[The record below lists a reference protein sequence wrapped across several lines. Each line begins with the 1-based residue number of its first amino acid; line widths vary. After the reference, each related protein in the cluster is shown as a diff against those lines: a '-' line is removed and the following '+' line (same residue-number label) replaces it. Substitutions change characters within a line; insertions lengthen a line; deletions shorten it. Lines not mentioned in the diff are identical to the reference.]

1 MKVSKRLCAVLA
13 SVVLLLSLSS
23 IILTG
28 SAEGSDVA
36 AAPSGDYIQLDVTA
50 GSAADMRDPAFRL
63 GFVGITAEEG
73 DKLVYDVWV
82 TQNVIGLGG
91 LKITGMPEEA
101 WRNTDDGSDI
111 RNSVN
116 AGKAVNAWYTRTWN
130 LTPGVSMNDLFLT
143 VFHEG
148 DWSAT
153 AYYRNIRILD
163 KNNNVK
169 KVLFNSYYDRLDS
182 QTGLYRFEGNCNDI
196 TAQVTMNVATNVAP
210 GVSSYFY
217 LPRQM
222 SGNSGREGDKKCL
235 LDKVEILENSTL
247 LTCAV
252 DADVPYKVNY
262 TVPDSAKN
270 GDKDAILLKPT
281 YSQDNWGAD
290 GNNKSN
296 FKLRLDITVNAP
308 DASEGEYM
316 ELVINYKGDAN
327 DMGCYRLCDP
337 NFPVPAAADTG
348 YVLSYDVWI
357 QDPIVNVGGM
367 RLGGPSV
374 TFNGEGYHEVG
385 KPGEHGYLAD
395 LRDEAVGRWYTRTLV
410 ISAPQGGL
418 INELGLAVFT
428 SENPDMQYETR
439 AYYRNI
445 RILDVSDDLHGVS
458 DKDWMATDGLN
469 FYKTYSNRDW
479 GQDSLM
485 RPEVSGAAA
494 DLIFHMYSQVTLGED
509 YFDPELVPAASV
521 NANQVIDGYNVIKGS
536 ALIDLKSTFK
546 NGLVKLN
553 YNAKQVGVANVLL
566 QANYSSTNF
575 VFPDE
580 GLLAPRPSRYYIA
593 MHINIVKKVTPPT
606 TTTTTTTAAD
616 NTTKTETTTT
626 TAVPNDNSSSPD
638 IPNTGVPG
646 AAVPALMVTLAAAAV
661 TFIAYKKRA

>member
-13 SVVLLLSLSS
+13 AVALLLSLSCMT
-23 IILTG
+23 LAG
-28 SAEGSDVA
+28 SAEGSNA
-36 AAPSGDYIQLDVTA
+36 AAVPSGDYIQLDVTA
-50 GSAADMRDPAFRL
+50 GSATDMRDPAFRL

-111 RNSVN
+111 RNSVLD
-116 AGKAVNAWYTRTWN
+116 GKSVNTWYTRTWN
-130 LTPGVSMNDLFLT
+130 LTSGVFMNDLYLT

-163 KNNNVK
+163 KNGNVK
-169 KVLFNSYYDRLDS
+169 KVLFNSYYDRIDS
-182 QTGLYRFEGNCNDI
+182 QTGLYRFEGNCSDI

-222 SGNSGREGDKKCL
+222 SSNSGNDGDKKCL
-235 LDKVEILENSTL
+235 LDKIEILENSTL

-270 GDKDAILLKPT
+270 GDRDSILLQPT

-316 ELVINYKGDAN
+316 ELVIDYKGDAN
-327 DMGCYRLCDP
+327 DIGCYRLCDP
-337 NFPVPAAADTG
+337 NFSVPAAADTG

-357 QDPIVNVGGM
+357 QDPIANVGGM
-367 RLGGPSV
+367 RLGGASL

-395 LRDEAVGRWYTRTLV
+395 LRDEAVGKWYTRTLV

-428 SENPDMQYETR
+428 LENPDMQYETR

-445 RILDVSDDLHGVS
+445 RILDVSDDLHGAS
-458 DKDWMATDGLN
+458 DKDWMATDGLS

-479 GQDSLM
+479 GQDALM

-521 NANQVIDGYNVIKGS
+521 NPNQVIDAYNVIKGS
-536 ALIDLKSTFK
+536 DLIDLNSTSK

-593 MHINIVKKVTPPT
+593 MHIDIVENTTPPT
-606 TTTTTTTAAD
+606 TTT
-616 NTTKTETTTT
+616 TTKTETTTT
-626 TAVPNDNSSSPD
+626 TTNGNGSSQDTPD
-638 IPNTGVPG
+638 TGVPSVV
-646 AAVPALMVTLAAAAV
+646 VPALMVALVAV
-661 TFIAYKKRA
+661 TVTFSAYKKKA